1 MALSRGGRCSGSL
14 LSVWYWNRTTPWTA
28 GQSQCGGG
36 PVRAGLGRGFAV
48 RQLPARSREMAC
60 LAVRVFL
67 QVVLILVVS
76 LPERA
81 GGLDLGDDLAGPQA
95 GRIDIG
101 DRLLGELLLPIAGVE
116 DRGTVLG
123 ADAVHLAV
131 DGRRVVDLKEELED
145 VA

>member
-1 MALSRGGRCSGSL
+1 
-14 LSVWYWNRTTPWTA
+14 
-28 GQSQCGGG
+28 
-36 PVRAGLGRGFAV
+36 
-48 RQLPARSREMAC
+48 MAC

-101 DRLLGELLLPIAGVE
+101 DRLLGDLHLPIAGVE
-116 DRGTVLG
+116 DRGAVLG

-131 DGRRVVDLKEELED
+131 DGRGVVDLKEELED
-145 VA
+145 VAE